1 MKKLLTIMVLGL
13 FIISCDS
20 QEKREAIEDCG
31 EDPSVLNAKTNA
43 AAKLAFK
50 SCMIGMGF

>member
-1 MKKLLTIMVLGL
+1 MVLGL